1 MTEEERLKLAEMEA
15 QRDRIISGDQAAS
28 VLVTP
33 NAHKTEFVKPD
44 IDRLDRRLEE
54 LKAARDGRP
63 VRGAIGFT
71 F

>member
-1 MTEEERLKLAEMEA
+1 MPTDEEILAQLTT
-15 QRDRIISGDQAAS
+15 QRDRLIAGDVASS

-44 IDRLDRRLEE
+44 MDRLDRRIDEM
-54 LKAARDGRP
+54 KAKLDGRP
-63 VRGAIGFT
+63 TRGAIGFT